1 MISKRLVPENKR
13 LDFLPRHFGNRF
25 LMFENMVY
33 SFMNHFCEDYSG
45 GYWQFYTL
53 SNGGAFMSLD
63 SDKTFNVCNPM
74 NYFDGKISAEAAS
87 IGVNIFALNAL
98 LNDPCDEKLI
108 DLYYALK
115 DFGAEHKEAPAILG
129 FID

>member
-1 MISKRLVPENKR
+1 MIKKLIVPECDR

-25 LMFENMVY
+25 FLFENMVY
-33 SFMNHFCEDYSG
+33 SFMDRFCEEYSG

-53 SNGGAFMSLD
+53 SNGGALMSLD
-63 SDKTFNVCNPM
+63 SDQTFSVCNPM
-74 NYFDGKISAEAAS
+74 NYFEGRMSAEAAS
-87 IGVNIFALNAL
+87 IGVNLFAMNAL
-98 LNDPCDEKLI
+98 MSDPCDGKLI

-115 DFGAEHKEAPAILG
+115 DFGCEHKEVQAILG

>member
-1 MISKRLVPENKR
+1 MIDKLIVPEKNR
-13 LDFLPRHFGNRF
+13 LDFLPRHFGKRF
-25 LMFENMVY
+25 FMFENMVY
-33 SFMNHFCEDYSG
+33 SFMDHFCEEYSG

-63 SDKTFNVCNPM
+63 SDKTFSVCNPM
-74 NYFDGKISAEAAS
+74 NYFEGKMSAEAAS

-98 LNDPCDEKLI
+98 LSKACDEKLI

-115 DFGAEHKEAPAILG
+115 DFGAEHHEAQAILG